1 MNNNMHDLTDQRE
14 NSNLDTLK
22 EFALVAVFLT
32 VIIFSVW
39 VFLA

>member
-1 MNNNMHDLTDQRE
+1 MNNNMGGLTSQRE
-14 NSNLDTLK
+14 KSNLDAIK
-22 EFALVAVFLT
+22 EFVLVAVFLT

>member
-1 MNNNMHDLTDQRE
+1 MNNNMQGLTSHRGK
-14 NSNLDTLK
+14 SNMDAIK